1 MTGDQGQAHYEIG
14 VEFTD
19 LTDEGRT
26 LLKAF
31 IDYLAVM
38 EVNAEGEKAD
48 D

>member
-1 MTGDQGQAHYEIG
+1 